1 MIRRIW
7 EVVSFSYLGTRGL
20 GILCMRSRRIETD
33 RIIGSMVWRELS
45 TGRTIAI
52 AVEK

>member
-7 EVVSFSYLGTRGL
+7 EVVSYSYLGTRGL
-20 GILCMRSRRIETD
+20 GILCMRRRIETD
-33 RIIGSMVWRELS
+33 RIIGNTVWREHS
-45 TGRTIAI
+45 TGRTIAN